1 MLTGCAAH
9 LQRYRNKA
17 TTSLGIL
24 TGELRRQVEE
34 RGKPGFPIVPAYGR
48 RNPGSEQNWQNV
60 QVLLLLSWIHP
71 CSEPVEA

>member
-9 LQRYRNKA
+9 LQRQRNKA
-17 TTSLGIL
+17 TTGLGIL

-34 RGKPGFPIVPAYGR
+34 GRKPGFPIVPAYGH

-60 QVLLLLSWIHP
+60 QVLLL
-71 CSEPVEA
+71 